1 MSQELLINITP
12 METRVALVENGV
24 PQDIFVERNNK
35 QGLVGNIYKGKVVR
49 VLPGMQAAFIDIG
62 EARTAFLHMDDLLP
76 RKSKIN
82 AGDNGEPDI
91 RKLLHD
97 GQQLVVQVIKDPV
110 GSKGARLSAQLSLA
124 SHYLVYMVEGKHLGV
139 SQRIES
145 EQERERLKLLLGTVV
160 DEVTAEE
167 ASLKKE
173 PKKEPSKNTLA
184 GGYILRTAADGAEET
199 ELRNTVRFLR
209 RLWQD
214 IVERKLSAKA
224 PCCLY
229 EDLPLYKRV
238 LRDMVG
244 TEVEKIRVDSR
255 EVFEKLTQFGNKFNP
270 DIVRLLEHYP
280 GERPLF
286 YMYAIEDEI
295 TKALQRKV
303 MLKSGGH
310 IVFDQTEAMSTID
323 VNTGAFVGHR
333 NLEETI
339 YKTNLE
345 AAAVIAR
352 QMRIR
357 NLGGIIIIDFID
369 MHSVEHRR
377 QVLRAL
383 EKALARDPVRTTISG
398 VTELGLV
405 QTTRKRTRQS
415 LGQILCEECPTC
427 FGRGYVKSAESISYE
442 ILRDILRAARAYECD
457 SLRVLASA
465 PVIER
470 LTDEDSSQ
478 VADLELFINCTIQ
491 FRVESLY
498 GLEQFDII
506 PV

>member
-1 MSQELLINITP
+1 MSQELLVNITP

-24 PQDIFVERNNK
+24 PQEIFVERNNK
-35 QGLVGNIYKGKVVR
+35 RGLVGNIYKGKVVR
-49 VLPGMQAAFIDIG
+49 VLPGMQAAFVDIG
-62 EARTAFLHMDDLLP
+62 EARTAFLHIDDLLP
-76 RKSKIN
+76 RKIKLN
-82 AGDNGEPDI
+82 ATDNGEPDI

-97 GQQLVVQVIKDPV
+97 GQQIAVQVIKDPV
-110 GSKGARLSAQLSLA
+110 GSKGARLSAQLSVA
-124 SHYLVYMVEGKHLGV
+124 SHYLVYMVEGKHIGV

-145 EQERERLKLLLGTVV
+145 EEERERLKLMLSDIVT
-160 DEVTAEE
+160 EVTAEE
-167 ASLKKE
+167 GA
-173 PKKEPSKNTLA
+173 KNPLA
-184 GGYILRTAADGAEET
+184 GGYILRTAADGAEAG

-214 IVERKLSAKA
+214 ILERKINAKA

-255 EVFEKLTQFGNKFNP
+255 EVFDKLTHFGNKFNP
-270 DIVRLLEHYP
+270 DMVRLLEHYP

-345 AAAVIAR
+345 AAVVIAR

-383 EKALARDPVRTTISG
+383 EKVLARDPVRTTISG

-405 QTTRKRTRQS
+405 QTTRKRTSQS

-427 FGRGYVKSAESISYE
+427 FGRGYVKSAESMSYE

-457 SLRVLASA
+457 GLRVLASA

-498 GLEQFDII
+498 ALEQFDII
-506 PV
+506 PI

>member
-1 MSQELLINITP
+1 MSQELLIDITP

-110 GSKGARLSAQLSLA
+110 GSKGARLSTQLSLA

-229 EDLPLYKRV
+229 EDLPLYKR
-238 LRDMVG
+238 R
-244 TEVEKIRVDSR
+244 
-255 EVFEKLTQFGNKFNP
+255 FALT
-270 DIVRLLEHYP
+270 P
-280 GERPLF
+280 GRSS
-286 YMYAIEDEI
+286 
-295 TKALQRKV
+295 
-303 MLKSGGH
+303 KS
-310 IVFDQTEAMSTID
+310 
-323 VNTGAFVGHR
+323 
-333 NLEETI
+333 
-339 YKTNLE
+339 
-345 AAAVIAR
+345 
-352 QMRIR
+352 
-357 NLGGIIIIDFID
+357 
-369 MHSVEHRR
+369 
-377 QVLRAL
+377 
-383 EKALARDPVRTTISG
+383 
-398 VTELGLV
+398 
-405 QTTRKRTRQS
+405 
-415 LGQILCEECPTC
+415 
-427 FGRGYVKSAESISYE
+427 
-442 ILRDILRAARAYECD
+442 
-457 SLRVLASA
+457 
-465 PVIER
+465 
-470 LTDEDSSQ
+470 
-478 VADLELFINCTIQ
+478 
-491 FRVESLY
+491 
-498 GLEQFDII
+498 
-506 PV
+506 

>member
-1 MSQELLINITP
+1 MSQEILINITP

-24 PQDIFVERNNK
+24 PQEIFIERNNK
-35 QGLVGNIYKGKVVR
+35 RGLVGNIYKGKVVR

-62 EARTAFLHMDDLLP
+62 EARTAFLHVDDLLP
-76 RKSKIN
+76 RKSKAN
-82 AGDNGEPDI
+82 AGESGEADI
-91 RKLLHD
+91 RRLLHD
-97 GQQLVVQVIKDPV
+97 GQFIAVQVIKDPV
-110 GSKGARLSAQLSLA
+110 GSKGARLTAQLSVA
-124 SHYLVYMVEGKHLGV
+124 SHYLVYMADAEHIGI

-145 EQERERLKLLLGTVV
+145 EEERERLKCLLSEIV
-160 DEVTAEE
+160 DEVSQENGGNSAF
-167 ASLKKE
+167 
-173 PKKEPSKNTLA
+173 A
-184 GGYILRTAADGAEET
+184 GGYILRTAAEGVSDA
-199 ELRNTVRFLR
+199 ELRNTVRFVR

-214 IVERKLSAKA
+214 ILDRKSAAQA

-229 EDLPLYKRV
+229 EDLPLPKRV

-244 TEVEKIRVDSR
+244 AEVEKIRIDSH
-255 EVFEKLTQFGNKFNP
+255 EAFDNLTRFGNKFNP

-295 TKALQRKV
+295 SKALQRKV

-310 IVFDQTEAMSTID
+310 LVFDQTEAMSTID

-369 MHSVEHRR
+369 MLGVEHQR

-383 EKALARDPVRTTISG
+383 EKALARDRAKTSIASISA
-398 VTELGLV
+398 LGLV
-405 QTTRKRTRQS
+405 EMTRKRTSES
-415 LGQILCEECPTC
+415 LGQILCQSCPTC
-427 FGRGYVKSAESISYE
+427 DGKGRVKSAETICYE
-442 ILRDILRAARAYECD
+442 IFRDILRESRAFECD
-457 SLRVLASA
+457 KFLVLAA
-465 PVIER
+465 QVVVDR
-470 LTDEDSSQ
+470 LLEEESSY
-478 VADLELFINCTIQ
+478 VADLEEFVGRAIAFQ
-491 FRVESLY
+491 VEPMYSP
-498 GLEQFDII
+498 EQYDII
-506 PV
+506 PA

>member
-24 PQDIFVERNNK
+24 LQEISVERNNK
-35 QGLVGNIYKGKVVR
+35 RGLVGNIYKGKVIR

-62 EARTAFLHMDDLLP
+62 EARSAFLHVDDLLP
-76 RKSKIN
+76 RHGKN
-82 AGDNGEPDI
+82 HNGETGEEPDI

-97 GQQLVVQVIKDPV
+97 GQQIVVQVIKDPV
-110 GSKGARLSAQLSLA
+110 GSKGARLTAQLSVA
-124 SHYLVYMVEGKHLGV
+124 SHYLVYMADVEHIGI

-145 EQERERLKLLLGTVV
+145 EQERERLKLLLSEIVEQLSAKDGA
-160 DEVTAEE
+160 D
-167 ASLKKE
+167 
-173 PKKEPSKNTLA
+173 SKL
-184 GGYILRTAADGAEET
+184 GRGFILRTSAEDATEA
-199 ELRNTVRFLR
+199 ELRSTVQFLR
-209 RLWQD
+209 RLWQHILD
-214 IVERKLSAKA
+214 RKIASTA
-224 PCCLY
+224 PFCLY
-229 EDLPLYKRV
+229 EDMPLPKRV

-244 TEVEKIRVDSR
+244 AEVEKIRVDSR
-255 EVFEKLTQFGNKFNP
+255 EVFDELTTFGNKFNP
-270 DIVRLLEHYP
+270 DIVQLLEHYP

-286 YMYAIEDEI
+286 YMYAVEDEI
-295 TKALQRKV
+295 TKALERKV

-310 IVFDQTEAMSTID
+310 LVFDQTEAMSTID

-345 AAAVIAR
+345 AAVVIAR
-352 QMRIR
+352 QMRMR

-369 MHSVEHRR
+369 MHSAEHRR

-383 EKALARDPVRTTISG
+383 EKALARDRVRTTISG

-405 QTTRKRTRQS
+405 QVTRKRTSQS
-415 LGQILCEECPTC
+415 LGQILCDECPTC
-427 FGRGYVKSAESISYE
+427 YGRGYVKSAESMSYE

-470 LTDEDSSQ
+470 LTEEDSGQ
-478 VADLELFINCTIQ
+478 VADLEAFIGRTIQ

-498 GLEQFDII
+498 ALEQFDII

>member
-1 MSQELLINITP
+1 
-12 METRVALVENGV
+12 
-24 PQDIFVERNNK
+24 
-35 QGLVGNIYKGKVVR
+35 
-49 VLPGMQAAFIDIG
+49 
-62 EARTAFLHMDDLLP
+62 
-76 RKSKIN
+76 
-82 AGDNGEPDI
+82 
-91 RKLLHD
+91 
-97 GQQLVVQVIKDPV
+97 
-110 GSKGARLSAQLSLA
+110 LSAQLSVA

-145 EQERERLKLLLGTVV
+145 ESERERLKLMLSTIV
-160 DEVTAEE
+160 DEVSAEE
-167 ASLKKE
+167 GV
-173 PKKEPSKNTLA
+173 KNPLS
-184 GGYILRTAADGAEET
+184 GGYILRTAADGAEEA

-214 IVERKLSAKA
+214 ILQRKVNAKA
-224 PCCLY
+224 PSCLY

-244 TEVEKIRVDSR
+244 TEVEKICVDSR
-255 EVFEKLTQFGNKFNP
+255 EVFDKLTHFGNKFNP
-270 DIVRLLEHYP
+270 DMVRLLEHYP

-286 YMYAIEDEI
+286 YMHGIEEEI
-295 TKALQRKV
+295 AKALQRKV

-310 IVFDQTEAMSTID
+310 VVFDQTEAMSTID

-352 QMRIR
+352 QMRMR

-369 MHSVEHRR
+369 MHGAEHRR

-405 QTTRKRTRQS
+405 QTTRKRTSQS

-427 FGRGYVKSAESISYE
+427 FGRGYVKSAESMSYE
-442 ILRDILRAARAYECD
+442 ILRDILRVARAYECD
-457 SLRVLASA
+457 NLRVLASA

-498 GLEQFDII
+498 ALEQFDII

>member
-1 MSQELLINITP
+1 MSQELLVNITP

-24 PQDIFVERNNK
+24 PQEIFVERNNK
-35 QGLVGNIYKGKVVR
+35 RGLVGNIYKGKVVR
-49 VLPGMQAAFIDIG
+49 VLPGMQAAFVDIG
-62 EARTAFLHMDDLLP
+62 EARTAFLHIDDLLP
-76 RKSKIN
+76 RKIKLN
-82 AGDNGEPDI
+82 ATDNGEPDI

-97 GQQLVVQVIKDPV
+97 GQQIAVQVIKDPV
-110 GSKGARLSAQLSLA
+110 GSKGARLSAQLSVA
-124 SHYLVYMVEGKHLGV
+124 SHYLVYMVEGKHIGV

-145 EQERERLKLLLGTVV
+145 EEERERLKVMLSDIVT
-160 DEVTAEE
+160 EVTAEE
-167 ASLKKE
+167 GA
-173 PKKEPSKNTLA
+173 KNPLA
-184 GGYILRTAADGAEET
+184 GGYILRTAADGAEAG

-214 IVERKLSAKA
+214 ILERKINAKA

-255 EVFEKLTQFGNKFNP
+255 EVFDKLTHFGNKFNP
-270 DIVRLLEHYP
+270 DMVRLLEHYP

-345 AAAVIAR
+345 AAVVIAR

-383 EKALARDPVRTTISG
+383 EKVLARDPVRTTISG

-405 QTTRKRTRQS
+405 QTTRKRTSQS

-427 FGRGYVKSAESISYE
+427 FGRGYVKSAESMSYE

-457 SLRVLASA
+457 GLRVLASA

-506 PV
+506 PI

>member
-1 MSQELLINITP
+1 MSQEILINITP

-24 PQDIFVERNNK
+24 PQEIFIERNNK
-35 QGLVGNIYKGKVVR
+35 RGLVGNIYKGKVVR

-62 EARTAFLHMDDLLP
+62 EARTAFLHVDDLLP
-76 RKSKIN
+76 RKSKAN
-82 AGDNGEPDI
+82 AGESGEADI
-91 RKLLHD
+91 RRLLHD
-97 GQQLVVQVIKDPV
+97 GQFIAVQVIKDPV
-110 GSKGARLSAQLSLA
+110 GSKGARLTAQLSVA
-124 SHYLVYMVEGKHLGV
+124 SHYLVYMADAEHIGI

-145 EQERERLKLLLGTVV
+145 EEERERLKCLLSEIV
-160 DEVTAEE
+160 DEVSQENGGNSAF
-167 ASLKKE
+167 
-173 PKKEPSKNTLA
+173 A
-184 GGYILRTAADGAEET
+184 GGYILRTAAEGVSDA
-199 ELRNTVRFLR
+199 ELRNTLRFVR

-214 IVERKLSAKA
+214 ILDRKTTAQA

-229 EDLPLYKRV
+229 EDLPLPKRV

-244 TEVEKIRVDSR
+244 AEIEKIRVDSR
-255 EVFEKLTQFGNKFNP
+255 EVFDDLTRFGNKFNP

-295 TKALQRKV
+295 SKALQRKV

-310 IVFDQTEAMSTID
+310 LVFDQTEAMSTID

-369 MHSVEHRR
+369 MQSAEHRR

-383 EKALARDPVRTTISG
+383 EKALARDRVRTTISG

-405 QTTRKRTRQS
+405 QTTRKRTSQS
-415 LGQILCEECPTC
+415 LGQILCEECSTC

-457 SLRVLASA
+457 SLRVLASE
-465 PVIER
+465 PVIAR
-470 LTDEDSSQ
+470 LIDDDSSQ
-478 VADLELFINCTIQ
+478 VADLEAFIGCTIQ
-491 FRVESLY
+491 FRVENLY
-498 GLEQFDII
+498 AHEQFDII

>member
-1 MSQELLINITP
+1 MSQELLVNITP

-24 PQDIFVERNNK
+24 PQEIFVERNNK
-35 QGLVGNIYKGKVVR
+35 RGLVGNIYKGKVVR
-49 VLPGMQAAFIDIG
+49 VLPGMQAAFVDIG
-62 EARTAFLHMDDLLP
+62 EARTAFLHIDDLLP
-76 RKSKIN
+76 RKIKLN
-82 AGDNGEPDI
+82 ATDNGEPDI

-97 GQQLVVQVIKDPV
+97 GQQIAVQVIKDPV
-110 GSKGARLSAQLSLA
+110 GSKGARLSAQLSVA
-124 SHYLVYMVEGKHLGV
+124 SHYLVYMVEGKHIGV

-145 EQERERLKLLLGTVV
+145 EEERERLKLMLGDIVT
-160 DEVTAEE
+160 EVTAEE
-167 ASLKKE
+167 GA
-173 PKKEPSKNTLA
+173 KNPLA
-184 GGYILRTAADGAEET
+184 GGYILRTAADGAEAG

-214 IVERKLSAKA
+214 ILERKINAKA

-255 EVFEKLTQFGNKFNP
+255 EVFDKLTHFGNKFNP
-270 DIVRLLEHYP
+270 DMVRLLEHYP

-345 AAAVIAR
+345 AAVVIAR

-383 EKALARDPVRTTISG
+383 EKVLARDPVRTTISG

-405 QTTRKRTRQS
+405 QTTRKRTSQS

-427 FGRGYVKSAESISYE
+427 FGRGYVKSAESMSYE

-457 SLRVLASA
+457 GLRVLASA

-498 GLEQFDII
+498 ALEQFDII
-506 PV
+506 PI

>member
-35 QGLVGNIYKGKVVR
+35 RGLVGNIYKGKVVR
-49 VLPGMQAAFIDIG
+49 VLPGMQAAFVDIG
-62 EARTAFLHMDDLLP
+62 EARTGFLHIDDLLP
-76 RKSKIN
+76 RKTKLN
-82 AGDNGEPDI
+82 ASDSGEADI

-97 GQQLVVQVIKDPV
+97 GQQIAVQVIKDPV
-110 GSKGARLSAQLSLA
+110 GSKGARLSAQLSVA

-145 EQERERLKLLLGTVV
+145 EDERERLKLMLGTIV

-167 ASLKKE
+167 GA
-173 PKKEPSKNTLA
+173 KNTLA
-184 GGYILRTAADGAEET
+184 GGYILRTAADGAEEA

-214 IVERKLSAKA
+214 ILERKVSAKA

-244 TEVEKIRVDSR
+244 TQVEKIRVDSR
-255 EVFEKLTQFGNKFNP
+255 EVFEKLTHFGNKFNP
-270 DIVRLLEHYP
+270 DMLRLLEHYP

-339 YKTNLE
+339 FKTNLE
-345 AAAVIAR
+345 AAVVIAR

-405 QTTRKRTRQS
+405 QTTRKRTSQS

-427 FGRGYVKSAESISYE
+427 FGRGYVKSAESMSYE

-498 GLEQFDII
+498 ALEQFDII